1 MMGSMP
7 TNNYSAAAL
16 HAMVGDFVNMNYTD
30 RPLLILIAGPY
41 RSNTGDDPAKIA
53 ENLRHMNEVALHV
66 FRLGHVPITGEAIAL
81 PLIETAGSQ
90 RIGDEIFNEIFHP
103 ISRRLIDRIDA
114 VLRIGGAS
122 RGADEMVILAREAGK
137 RIYSSISEIVKVEA

>member
-66 FRLGHVPITGEAIAL
+66 FRLGHVPITGEALAL

-90 RIGDEIFNEIFHP
+90 RIGDEVFNEIFHP
-103 ISRRLIDRIDA
+103 ISRQLIDRIDA

>member
-1 MMGSMP
+1 MMGPMP
-7 TNNYSAAAL
+7 TNHYSAAAL
-16 HAMVGDFVNMNYTD
+16 HAMVGDFVNMNHTD

-41 RSNTGDDPAKIA
+41 RSNTGDDPAK
-53 ENLRHMNEVALHV
+53 V
-66 FRLGHVPITGEAIAL
+66 
-81 PLIETAGSQ
+81 
-90 RIGDEIFNEIFHP
+90 FNEIFHP

-137 RIYSSISEIVKVEA
+137 RTYSSISEIAKVEA